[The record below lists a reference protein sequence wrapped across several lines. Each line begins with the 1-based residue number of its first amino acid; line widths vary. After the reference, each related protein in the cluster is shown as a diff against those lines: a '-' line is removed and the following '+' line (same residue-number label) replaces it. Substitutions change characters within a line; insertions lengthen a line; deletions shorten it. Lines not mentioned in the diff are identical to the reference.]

1 MTKKK
6 TIAEI
11 AEEMEFVK
19 VGKLWYSEFYLNMLD
34 CTPYELGA
42 EVYISDGE
50 TIEEKGLTGEELRKE
65 YEEYWID

>member
-50 TIEEKGLTGEELRKE
+50 TIEEKGLIGEELRKE